1 MHKYVIRRLLLAI
14 PVLLLSSLI
23 VFGLMRVMPG
33 DALVALMG
41 ESGNVGEREL
51 AKLRKDLGLDR
62 PYHEQYLIWVWQMVS
77 LNPGDSIFTNEPI
90 PVALKKS
97 IPVTLELATLA
108 LILGLAIAIPVGV
121 LSATRQ
127 DKPSDYV
134 GRVVAVSGLSLP
146 DFWLGTLVI
155 TFAAIWFRWMP
166 PIGYVSI
173 WDDPWRNLQQFLLPA
188 AVLGF
193 RLSAA
198 TMRMTRSTVL
208 EVLREDYVRTA
219 WAKGLGGRM
228 VVYKHA
234 LKNALIPV
242 VTNRRWAARNAPGR
256 HRGRGDDLRAAG
268 DGPADG
274 RGDLVPRLSRRADQR
289 HAGRGSPGHAQ
300 PGGRPHVRVAR
311 PADPVSMSPP
321 VSAEPGRLNLE
332 VPVTSVTAAV
342 AAMDAPASA
351 ATPGRARALWRA
363 LKRNPLGLASAAV
376 LSILV
381 LTAVFADVLAPYD
394 PLATQPEI
402 RLAPPS
408 RAHLF
413 GTDDIGRDV
422 FSRIIHGARI
432 SLWVGLLAVGL
443 GTFAGMIIGL
453 ACGYW
458 EGRLDII
465 LQRVMDAIQ
474 SIPGLMLALAIVSVL
489 KPSTTN
495 AMLAI
500 AVVIIPGNSRIVRGA
515 VLSAKQ
521 NRYVEAAEA
530 IGCRQP
536 RILVSHILPN
546 VTAPILIIA
555 SIWLGNAILIEA
567 TLSFLGLGTQPPTPS
582 WGLMLSSTGRAYMEQ
597 APWLAIFPGLAI
609 SLAVLGFNL
618 FGDTLRDAWDPRL
631 RRG

>member
-1 MHKYVIRRLLLAI
+1 
-14 PVLLLSSLI
+14 
-23 VFGLMRVMPG
+23 
-33 DALVALMG
+33 
-41 ESGNVGEREL
+41 
-51 AKLRKDLGLDR
+51 
-62 PYHEQYLIWVWQMVS
+62 
-77 LNPGDSIFTNEPI
+77 
-90 PVALKKS
+90 
-97 IPVTLELATLA
+97 
-108 LILGLAIAIPVGV
+108 
-121 LSATRQ
+121 
-127 DKPSDYV
+127 
-134 GRVVAVSGLSLP
+134 
-146 DFWLGTLVI
+146 
-155 TFAAIWFRWMP
+155 
-166 PIGYVSI
+166 
-173 WDDPWRNLQQFLLPA
+173 
-188 AVLGF
+188 
-193 RLSAA
+193 
-198 TMRMTRSTVL
+198 
-208 EVLREDYVRTA
+208 
-219 WAKGLGGRM
+219 
-228 VVYKHA
+228 
-234 LKNALIPV
+234 
-242 VTNRRWAARNAPGR
+242 
-256 HRGRGDDLRAAG
+256 
-268 DGPADG
+268 
-274 RGDLVPRLSRRADQR
+274 
-289 HAGRGSPGHAQ
+289 
-300 PGGRPHVRVAR
+300 
-311 PADPVSMSPP
+311 MSPP